1 MKLAE
6 ALQERADLNRRIDQL
21 RYRLENSALVQE
33 GERPAEAP
41 EELLAELEQCT
52 ARLEELMAR
61 INLTNAQTKADGIT
75 LTELI
80 AKKDALAL
88 KINVYRDFLQTAGQ
102 TARRATRS
110 EIKIFS
116 TVDVAVLQKT
126 VDQMSRQLRLLDN
139 KLQQTNW
146 STELS

>member
-1 MKLAE
+1 MLSNIKLKNVLLCIAG
-6 ALQERADLNRRIDQL
+6 
-21 RYRLENSALVQE
+21 SAILS
-33 GERPAEAP
+33 
-41 EELLAELEQCT
+41 LS
-52 ARLEELMAR
+52 
-61 INLTNAQTKADGIT
+61 
-75 LTELI
+75 LI
-80 AKKDALAL
+80 HIL

-146 STELS
+146 STDL